1 MQVLRIIFSVFYSIS
16 SIIIIDHFPLLKFP
30 FLLLCAIVLNRL
42 LVNFSIICNYVLL
55 TFVYTFKANDF
66 SHGCAF
72 SFSTLYHFPVQL
84 PSLVLILK
92 LHIPFQMIN
101 PLVMISDCILT
112 DFCISCF
119 IGLLL
124 WRTTL
129 SPSVCPFS
137 PFQWHSYL
145 IVIPNLSG
153 YYYLNSLTPS
163 LLIFSNILLNS
174 QDSNFSLSLILLY
187 LLSLDDSFLSYSFG
201 HKLMNSKSL

>member
-72 SFSTLYHFPVQL
+72 SFSSLYHFPVQL

-112 DFCISCF
+112 ASLA
-119 IGLLL
+119 LLDYFSEEPHFL
-124 WRTTL
+124 HL
-129 SPSVCPFS
+129 SV
-137 PFQWHSYL
+137 H
-145 IVIPNLSG
+145 
-153 YYYLNSLTPS
+153 S
-163 LLIFSNILLNS
+163 LLFNDILIS
-174 QDSNFSLSLILLY
+174 
-187 LLSLDDSFLSYSFG
+187 
-201 HKLMNSKSL
+201 